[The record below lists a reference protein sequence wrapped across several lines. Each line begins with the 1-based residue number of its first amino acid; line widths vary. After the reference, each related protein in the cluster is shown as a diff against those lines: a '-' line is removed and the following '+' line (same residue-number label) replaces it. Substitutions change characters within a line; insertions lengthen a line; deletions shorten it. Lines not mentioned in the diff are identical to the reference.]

1 MTYEQIRLSIIGR
14 MVAFQGIEQKRI
26 FYPNAQYPA
35 ENTDNSGIF
44 KPPATGLWC
53 RLHIGYATAFMAGM
67 ADRPHTRKPGIVTV
81 QCFARVR
88 TGIKGLN
95 ELADAL
101 EAHFAYWSSGD
112 LECMEASQVDAGE
125 FEGFYQI
132 NVNIRFRAG

>member
-1 MTYEQIRLSIIGR
+1 MTYEQIRQAIVGR
-14 MVAFQGIEQKRI
+14 MVTFSGIEQARI
-26 FYPNAQYPA
+26 FYPNAQYPK
-35 ENTDNSGIF
+35 DNLDTSGVF

-53 RLHIGYATAFMAGM
+53 RLNIGHATAFMAGM
-67 ADRPHTRKPGIVTV
+67 ADQPYTRKPGQIVV

-101 EAHFAYWSSGD
+101 EAHFAYWSQGE

-132 NVNIRFRAG
+132 NVSIRFRAG

>member
-1 MTYEQIRLSIIGR
+1 MTYEQIRLAIVSR
-14 MVAFQGIEQKRI
+14 MKAFTGIAQDRI
-26 FYPNAQYPA
+26 FYPNAQVPA
-35 ENTDNSGIF
+35 QNLDTSGAF

-53 RLHIGYATAFMAGM
+53 RLHIGHATAFMAGM
-67 ADRPHTRKPGIVTV
+67 ADRPYTRKPGIITV
-81 QCFARVR
+81 QCFARFQ

-112 LECMEASQVDAGE
+112 LECIETSQVDAGE

-132 NVNIRFRAG
+132 NVNTRFHAG